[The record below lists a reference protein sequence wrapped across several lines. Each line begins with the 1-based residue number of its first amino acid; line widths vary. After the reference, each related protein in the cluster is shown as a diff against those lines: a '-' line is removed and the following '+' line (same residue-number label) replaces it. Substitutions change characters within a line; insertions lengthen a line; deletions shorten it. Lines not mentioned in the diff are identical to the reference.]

1 MERKSIKY
9 IRTLV
14 YRKMGENHEGFFAK
28 NKDTL
33 SGLVSL
39 FTLLGIIY
47 AALVTFFG
55 YLYSIKAANFYQLER
70 SFFNQENLGLVM
82 RLTLTL
88 ILHTLWFFLPLLP
101 FQITK
106 MYDNDALDV
115 SFTMDIMRKFVKLFL
130 RVSFIGILGMID
142 YGISLSFFSIF
153 AKEMMERL
161 LAEWINTARLFLS
174 GILSSCLLTLILS
187 AIALDRSKV
196 ANLRGWCKELRKYLD
211 NHWKAILAAW
221 FIFTISI
228 SAFPPL
234 SFLTKARINLNI
246 QVFIQEL
253 LILRILGF
261 LGIQY
266 VLFKSAKEKR
276 FGAVQWIALTVFV
289 LSCVTLL
296 ISFTYTIRQN
306 IKLLNP
312 AEKHTYEIADKL
324 YSSNL
329 GGEEEKQK
337 SSDSNIQVVIL
348 HHGSQVLV
356 MNGSVVYEDN
366 KVNEIDTV
374 GETTNTRESI
384 VEHPEDCVSPSKL
397 VLDTSSYELQEASQ
411 YRFYRKTFNN
421 VTTNAPENNNQ

>member
-1 MERKSIKY
+1 MEKMRVKYVKVMFNRKEK
-9 IRTLV
+9 
-14 YRKMGENHEGFFAK
+14 KGFFEK

-47 AALVTFFG
+47 AALATFFG

-70 SFFNQENLGLVM
+70 AFFNQENLGLVM

-106 MYDNDALDV
+106 LYDNDAWDLG
-115 SFTMDIMRKFVKLFL
+115 FTMDIMRKFVNLFL
-130 RVSFIGILGMID
+130 RALLIVVLVMID
-142 YGISLSFFSIF
+142 YGISSSFFSIF
-153 AKEMMERL
+153 TKEMMERL
-161 LAEWINTARLFLS
+161 LAKWMNIARLFLS
-174 GILSSCLLTLILS
+174 GILSSCLFTLILS
-187 AIALDRSKV
+187 AIALDRSKI
-196 ANLRGWCKELRKYLD
+196 ANLRDWSNELRKYFD
-211 NHWKAILAAW
+211 NHWKAILVAW
-221 FIFTISI
+221 FIFTIII

-234 SFLTKARINLNI
+234 SFLAKARINLNI
-246 QVFIQEL
+246 QGFIQGL

-276 FGAVQWIALTVFV
+276 FGAVLWVALTVFV
-289 LSCVTLL
+289 LSCVILL

-337 SSDSNIQVVIL
+337 SSASNLQVVIL

-384 VEHPEDCVSPSKL
+384 VEHPEDCVSPSTL
-397 VLDTSSYELQEASQ
+397 VLDTGSYEFQEANQ

-421 VTTNAPENNNQ
+421 VTPNDLENNNQ